1 LDVVHG
7 VFICGA
13 MAMGQ
18 RSIMW
23 MINGN
28 PDGDDYRSIDG
39 KGNGATGQQGQWQ
52 WKWGN
57 NRRQNNVDVYFM
69 ARVLNVMYCG

>member
-39 KGNGATGQQGQWQ
+39 KGNGATRAVAVEMGQQSST
-52 WKWGN
+52 K
-57 NRRQNNVDVYFM
+57 
-69 ARVLNVMYCG
+69 